1 MSADVRTRV
10 EIVEVA
16 PRDGF
21 QVVKE
26 FIPTAKKLEVIN
38 ALAATG
44 IQRLE
49 IGAFVAPNAIPQMA
63 DIDQILAQAKIPVGV
78 RVQVLVPNA
87 KGADRAVKAGVKEV
101 SWVISVSDT
110 HNKNNVRRSHEESL
124 REFEAAWPAIKTS
137 GVKLRF
143 NLATCFDCPFEGRI
157 AEKDVFRALE
167 RVLAVAPEVEVAI
180 CDTTG
185 RAATNH
191 VADLSAAVN
200 SAFASNRVRFAF
212 HGHDTYGLGVANAI
226 AAFNNGIDVIDGAA
240 AGLGG
245 CPFAPGASGNTATE
259 DLVFAF
265 EHMGIATGIDLAKL
279 LAAADMAYGCA
290 PKDAAGRLRTVP
302 RARALAGYGAATRGF
317 AA

>member
-1 MSADVRTRV
+1 
-10 EIVEVA
+10 
-16 PRDGF
+16 
-21 QVVKE
+21 
-26 FIPTAKKLEVIN
+26 
-38 ALAATG
+38 
-44 IQRLE
+44 
-49 IGAFVAPNAIPQMA
+49 
-63 DIDQILAQAKIPVGV
+63 
-78 RVQVLVPNA
+78 NA
-87 KGADRAVKAGVKEV
+87 KGADRAVKAGVKEL
-101 SWVISVSDT
+101 SWVVSVSDT
-110 HNKNNVRRSHEESL
+110 HNKNNVRRSHADSM
-124 REFEAAWPAIKTS
+124 REFEAAWPSIKTS

-157 AEKDVFRALE
+157 AEKDVYRALE
-167 RVLAVAPEVEVAI
+167 RVLATASDVEVAI

-191 VADLSAAVN
+191 VADLTAGVV
-200 SAFASNRVRFAF
+200 SAFGSNRITFAF

-226 AAFNNGIDVIDGAA
+226 AAFNSGIDVIDGAA

-265 EHMGIATGIDLAKL
+265 EHMGISTGIDLAKL
-279 LAAADMAYGCA
+279 LPAADLAAACA

-302 RARALAGYGAATRGF
+302 RPRALAGFGNDTRGF

>member
-1 MSADVRTRV
+1 MADTRTSV

-26 FIPTAKKLEVIN
+26 FIPTAKKLEVID

-44 IQRLE
+44 IKRLE
-49 IGAFVAPNAIPQMA
+49 IGAFVAPKAIPQMA
-63 DIDQILAQAKIPVGV
+63 DIDEILAKAKIPAGM

-87 KGADRAVKAGVKEV
+87 KGADRAVKAGVKEL
-101 SWVISVSDT
+101 SWVVSVSNS
-110 HNKNNVRRSHEESL
+110 HSMSNVRRSHDDAM
-124 REFEAAWPAIKTS
+124 REFEAAWPEIAKS
-137 GVKLRF
+137 GAKLRF

-157 AEKDVFRALE
+157 AEQDVFRALE
-167 RVLAVAPEVEVAI
+167 RALAVAPEVEVAI

-191 VADLSAAVN
+191 VADLSAGVV
-200 SAFASNRVRFAF
+200 SAYGSNRVRFAF

-226 AAFNNGIDVIDGAA
+226 AAFNAGIDVIDGAA

-265 EHMGIATGIDLAKL
+265 EHMGIATGVDLGKL
-279 LAAADMAYGCA
+279 LAAADLAYACA
-290 PKDAAGRLRTVP
+290 PKDASGRIRSVP
-302 RARALAGYGAATRGF
+302 RARALAGFGAATRGF